1 MINLIAVCALLVV
14 AVGFAAVLGAAAY
27 GIVKDARK

>member
-1 MINLIAVCALLVV
+1 VCSLFVV
-14 AVGFAAVLGAAAY
+14 ACGFAAVLGAAAY